1 MKQWI
6 CIAPAFGRDIAQE
19 LAVEARSWTYRPLR
33 LRLVRRSTLAP
44 LYMRARL
51 LRARAEA
58 LRESLWD
65 TPWHQA
71 GVDAATAAAN
81 ACWDVRVEFKR
92 RGLVPP
98 PSSAKFADPKPF
110 NR

>member
-1 MKQWI
+1 MKHWI
-6 CIAPAFGRDIAQE
+6 CIAPAFGRDIARE
-19 LAVEARSWTYRPLR
+19 LSVEARSWTYRPLR
-33 LRLVRRSTLAP
+33 LRLVRRSSLAA

-51 LRARAEA
+51 LRSRAEA

-71 GVDAATAAAN
+71 AVEAATAAAN
-81 ACWDVRVEFKR
+81 AVWDVRAEFKR

-98 PSSAKFADPKPF
+98 PMSANSPVP
-110 NR
+110 NP